1 MSTETESGGRQAPRD
16 DIVLEAM
23 DDGIATLTLN
33 RPQVRNATLPA
44 TFEHL
49 LTALTRLALDPRVR
63 LVVLTGA
70 GDSFCAGADLK
81 ALSAATI
88 PAGAVD
94 DGAER
99 AQGLRARMEVGR
111 LLHEMPKPTLA
122 VIRGPAYGAG
132 LSLALACDLR
142 IAANDARLCTGF
154 AKVGLSGDHGGSYFM
169 THLVGPARTRE
180 LYFTARVVEAD
191 EALRIGLVN
200 RVVPAAQ
207 LAEAASAWARELASG
222 PTVALGFMKANLNV
236 ALEGTLAQTLDS
248 EVDHIARCVG
258 TDDHREAM
266 EAAVEKRRPRFTGR

>member
-1 MSTETESGGRQAPRD
+1 
-16 DIVLEAM
+16 M

-49 LTALTRLALDPRVR
+49 LTALTRLAVDPRVR
-63 LVVLTGA
+63 LVVVTGA

-81 ALSAATI
+81 ALSAATT
-88 PAGAVD
+88 PRGPVD
-94 DGAER
+94 DAGER
-99 AQGLRARMEVGR
+99 AHGLRARMEAAR

-142 IAANDARLCTGF
+142 IAADDVRLCTGF
-154 AKVGLSGDHGGSYFM
+154 AKVGLSGDYGGSYFL
-169 THLVGPARTRE
+169 THLVGPALARE
-180 LYFTARVVEAD
+180 LYFTARVVDAE

-200 RVVPAAQ
+200 RVVPVARLGEGA
-207 LAEAASAWARELASG
+207 LAWAQELASA

-248 EVDHIARCVG
+248 EVGHIARCVG

-266 EAAVEKRRPRFTGR
+266 AAAVEKRRPRFTGR

>member
-1 MSTETESGGRQAPRD
+1 MSTGTESGGRQAPRD

-49 LTALTRLALDPRVR
+49 LTALTRLAMDPRVR
-63 LVVLTGA
+63 LVVVTGA

-81 ALSAATI
+81 ALSAATT
-88 PAGAVD
+88 PRGPVADAG
-94 DGAER
+94 ER
-99 AQGLRARMEVGR
+99 AHGLRARMEVVR

-142 IAANDARLCTGF
+142 IAADDARLCTGF
-154 AKVGLSGDHGGSYFM
+154 ARVGLSGDYGGSYFM
-169 THLVGPARTRE
+169 THLVGPALARE
-180 LYFTARVVEAD
+180 LYFTARVVDAE

-200 RVVPAAQ
+200 RMVPVER
-207 LAEAASAWARELASG
+207 LDEAAREWAQELASA
-222 PTVALGFMKANLNV
+222 PTVALGFMKANLNL
-236 ALEGTLAQTLDS
+236 ALEGTLAQTLDC
-248 EVDHIARCVG
+248 EVGHIARCVG

-266 EAAVEKRRPRFTGR
+266 AAAVEKRRPRFTGR